1 MLELDVL
8 DACMLK
14 QALERQPAQAPVKV
28 VGGPARF
35 ARDNTEYRAAQ
46 GGLW

>member
-8 DACMLK
+8 DARILE
-14 QALERQPAQAPVKV
+14 QALERQPSEAAVKV
-28 VGGPARF
+28 VGGPVRF
-35 ARDNTEYRAAQ
+35 ARDNTDYRAAQ